1 MRSRDQ
7 ISAIELRDARGLHVV
22 TAEQKCAQEEN
33 HRGDDE
39 IYDYDVLE
47 SHFSVYTSS
56 TTQIMHIKTMIPI
69 QARNI
74 SSPHGRADS
83 TSNRACTST
92 DNCARRAG
100 DEETTSAAEA
110 SSSQNRAAADR
121 HRCDNS
127 QHQLH
132 GRFPGGRLSAATS
145 NSW

>member
-1 MRSRDQ
+1 MSPPLSINVPKKKTIEAITKYAMTMCSR
-7 ISAIELRDARGLHVV
+7 V
-22 TAEQKCAQEEN
+22 
-33 HRGDDE
+33 
-39 IYDYDVLE
+39 
-47 SHFSVYTSS
+47 HFSVYTSS
-56 TTQIMHIKTMIPI
+56 TTQIMHIKTMIPS

-83 TSNRACTST
+83 ASNRACTST

-121 HRCDNS
+121 HRGDNS

-132 GRFPGGRLSAATS
+132 GCVPPRGRLSAATS
-145 NSW
+145 KSW